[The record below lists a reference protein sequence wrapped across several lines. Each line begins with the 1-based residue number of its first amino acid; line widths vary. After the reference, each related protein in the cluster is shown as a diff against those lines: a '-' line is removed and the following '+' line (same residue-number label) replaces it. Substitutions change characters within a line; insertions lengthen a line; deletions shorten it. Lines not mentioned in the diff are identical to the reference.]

1 MSYELRY
8 KPLAHRGFSVA
19 QWLEHRSAVSEGLRF
34 DSSWGLRIFSLSH
47 ARDKTKKNL
56 SLHFDFFP
64 FLKINKSFFILII
77 SNSYCACSFGQ
88 DSWILASFLFF
99 AFFWT
104 LTCHSPW
111 KRKKEKKKKKRTL
124 PISSHLDL
132 TLCQYTY
139 ISKVNQKWIKRLLEP
154 AHSCYGL
161 SLHWFLGLAE
171 YRYSW
176 IRFMWTFKTFG
187 INFLLFLGS
196 CVIRKVVHSSWWE
209 LEKGWFGVEVG
220 WAEVIRQCPF
230 RWCVYVC
237 GAGSSCKPIKI

>member
-1 MSYELRY
+1 MTRRT
-8 KPLAHRGFSVA
+8 K
-19 QWLEHRSAVSEGLRF
+19 
-34 DSSWGLRIFSLSH
+34 IFLYTSIS
-47 ARDKTKKNL
+47 
-56 SLHFDFFP
+56 FP

-77 SNSYCACSFGQ
+77 SNSYCSFGQ
-88 DSWILASFLFF
+88 DSWILASFLFLRF
-99 AFFWT
+99 SELWLVT
-104 LTCHSPW
+104 VN
-111 KRKKEKKKKKRTL
+111 KNEKKKKKKKKE
-124 PISSHLDL
+124 
-132 TLCQYTY
+132 LCQYPAIWT
-139 ISKVNQKWIKRLLEP
+139 SRLVNTHIYQKWIKRHLEP
-154 AHSCYGL
+154 THSCYGL

-196 CVIRKVVHSSWWE
+196 CVIRKVMHSSWWE
-209 LEKGWFGVEVG
+209 LEKGLCGVEVG

>member
-1 MSYELRY
+1 MT
-8 KPLAHRGFSVA
+8 

-47 ARDKTKKNL
+47 ARGKTNKNL

-64 FLKINKSFFILII
+64 VSQNKQVIFYSYYIKLILLVRSRQLDISIVPFFCVFLNFDLSQSMKT
-77 SNSYCACSFGQ
+77 Q
-88 DSWILASFLFF
+88 
-99 AFFWT
+99 
-104 LTCHSPW
+104 
-111 KRKKEKKKKKRTL
+111 KRKKKKK
-124 PISSHLDL
+124 
-132 TLCQYTY
+132 LCQYPAIWT
-139 ISKVNQKWIKRLLEP
+139 SRLVNTHIYQKWIKRLLEP

-196 CVIRKVVHSSWWE
+196 CVIRKVVHLSWWK
-209 LEKGWFGVEVG
+209 LEKGWCGVEVG

>member
-1 MSYELRY
+1 M
-8 KPLAHRGFSVA
+8 A
-19 QWLEHRSAVSEGLRF
+19 QWWSIGARYPKVWGSIPHGDSEFFLCPTLVTR
-34 DSSWGLRIFSLSH
+34 RTKIFLYTSIS
-47 ARDKTKKNL
+47 
-56 SLHFDFFP
+56 FP

-77 SNSYCACSFGQ
+77 SNSYCSFGQ
-88 DSWILASFLFF
+88 DSWILASFLFLRF
-99 AFFWT
+99 SELWLVTVHKNA
-104 LTCHSPW
+104 
-111 KRKKEKKKKKRTL
+111 KKKKKRTL

-132 TLCQYTY
+132 TPGQYTY
-139 ISKVNQKWIKRLLEP
+139 ISKVNQKWVKRHLEP

-196 CVIRKVVHSSWWE
+196 CVIRKVMHSSWWE
-209 LEKGWFGVEVG
+209 LEKGLFGVEVG

-237 GAGSSCKPIKI
+237 GAGSSCEPIKI

>member
-1 MSYELRY
+1 M
-8 KPLAHRGFSVA
+8 V
-19 QWLEHRSAVSEGLRF
+19 EHRSAVSEGLRF

-47 ARDKTKKNL
+47 ARDKTNKNL

-64 FLKINKSFFILII
+64 VSQNKQVIFYSYYIKLILLVRSRQLDISIVPFFFCVFLNFDLSQSIKT
-77 SNSYCACSFGQ
+77 Q
-88 DSWILASFLFF
+88 
-99 AFFWT
+99 
-104 LTCHSPW
+104 
-111 KRKKEKKKKKRTL
+111 KRKKKKRTL

-132 TLCQYTY
+132 TPGEYTY
-139 ISKVNQKWIKRLLEP
+139 ISKVNQKWIKRHLEP

-196 CVIRKVVHSSWWE
+196 CVIRKVMHSSWWE
-209 LEKGWFGVEVG
+209 LEKGLCGVEVG

>member
-1 MSYELRY
+1 MTRRT
-8 KPLAHRGFSVA
+8 K
-19 QWLEHRSAVSEGLRF
+19 
-34 DSSWGLRIFSLSH
+34 IFLYTSIS
-47 ARDKTKKNL
+47 
-56 SLHFDFFP
+56 FP

-77 SNSYCACSFGQ
+77 SNSYCSFGQ
-88 DSWILASFLFF
+88 DSWILASFLFLRF
-99 AFFWT
+99 SELWLVTVHKNA
-104 LTCHSPW
+104 
-111 KRKKEKKKKKRTL
+111 KKKKKKKRKRTL

-132 TLCQYTY
+132 TPGQYTY
-139 ISKVNQKWIKRLLEP
+139 ISKVNQKWIKRHLEP

-176 IRFMWTFKTFG
+176 NRVMWTFKTFG

-209 LEKGWFGVEVG
+209 LEKGLCGVEVG